1 MSQGN
6 TVAMFS
12 SLARWRVPIGFVLA
26 AIVLWLA
33 RPTPQSVVIG
43 GLITVP
49 GELLRLW
56 AAGHIDKGREVTRS
70 GPYRWVRHPLYLGS
84 TVMGVGFAVAA
95 ARLVPA
101 LMVGT
106 YLVVAFGVAIRTEEA
121 ALGARF
127 GGEYA
132 AYRAGVSAPVA
143 RPWRLDRVIA
153 NREYRAAAGL
163 ALALALLVLRMSF
176 MP

>member
-1 MSQGN
+1 
-6 TVAMFS
+6 
-12 SLARWRVPIGFVLA
+12 
-26 AIVLWLA
+26 
-33 RPTPQSVVIG
+33 
-43 GLITVP
+43 
-49 GELLRLW
+49 
-56 AAGHIDKGREVTRS
+56 
-70 GPYRWVRHPLYLGS
+70 
-84 TVMGVGFAVAA
+84 MGVGFAVAA

-101 LMVGT
+101 LVVGI

-121 ALGARF
+121 VLAARF

-132 AYRAGVSAPVA
+132 AYRAGVAAPVA